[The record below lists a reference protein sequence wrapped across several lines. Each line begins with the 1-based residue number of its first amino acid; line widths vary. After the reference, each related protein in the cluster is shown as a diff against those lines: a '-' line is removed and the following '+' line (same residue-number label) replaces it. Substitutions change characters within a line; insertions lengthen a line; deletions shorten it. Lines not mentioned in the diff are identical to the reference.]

1 MKVTIL
7 GAGAY
12 ALGLCR
18 VIHENNNDIT
28 IWSAVNEEVDLLNK
42 KRINKSSLNYK
53 LPNDIL
59 VTNDLEKAVKDSDII
74 IIAVACRFISSVC
87 KKLNNY
93 YKKQHI
99 VIASKGI
106 EQNTLLFVHEIVESI
121 ISTKNIAVIS
131 GPSFAKD
138 LILDTPTGLALGTK
152 NKKTEKIVA
161 KAFKS
166 NILNIYPTRDI
177 LGVEIC
183 GAIKNVIAI
192 GSGMLNGMGVSFS
205 TKAMFLTDSMHQI
218 KLLIKAL
225 GGNDRTVLSYAGFGD
240 ILLTCTSP
248 NSRNYK
254 LGELIGKNSSQEV
267 IDDYINN
274 NTIEGLY
281 TLTSI
286 YQLTKKKKI
295 SIPLLNLIY
304 KIVYKKEEVDNI
316 LEFLVKEKD

>member
-18 VIHENNNDIT
+18 VLHENKNSIT
-28 IWSAVNEEVDLLNK
+28 IWSAVDKEVELLQN
-42 KRINKSSLNYK
+42 KRIIKEALNYK
-53 LPNDIL
+53 LASDIK
-59 VTNDLEKAVKDSDII
+59 VTGNLEEAIKDSDII

-87 KKLNNY
+87 LELQKY

-99 VIASKGI
+99 VVASKGI
-106 EQNTLLFVHEIVESI
+106 EQRSLLFVHEIVESI
-121 ISTKNIAVIS
+121 ITTKHIAVIS

-138 LILDTPTGLALGTK
+138 LIIDTPTGLALGTK
-152 NKKTEKIVA
+152 NKKTEKAVTS
-161 KAFKS
+161 AFKS
-166 NILNIYPTRDI
+166 HILNIYPTRDI

-192 GSGMLNGMGVSFS
+192 ASGMLNGMGVSFS
-205 TKAMFLTDSMHQI
+205 TKAMFLTDSMHQV

-254 LGELIGKNSSQEV
+254 LGELIGKNSSKKE
-267 IDDYINN
+267 IDEYINST
-274 NTIEGLY
+274 TIEGLY

-286 YQLTKKKKI
+286 YELTKKKKI

-304 KIVYKKEEVDNI
+304 DIIYKKEKPDDI
-316 LEFLVKEKD
+316 LEYLVKK